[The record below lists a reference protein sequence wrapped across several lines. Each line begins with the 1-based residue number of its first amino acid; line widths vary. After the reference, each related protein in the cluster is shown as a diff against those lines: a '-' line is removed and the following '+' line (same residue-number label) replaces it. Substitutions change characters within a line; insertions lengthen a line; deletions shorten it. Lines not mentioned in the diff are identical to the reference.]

1 MKVSIGSEAVLAIAL
16 VGAAIIVPIS
26 MSIHKP
32 TKYESYNEALYQC
45 STLKS
50 ENERNA
56 CRAEV
61 TSLYREENGKSVRR
75 NK

>member
-1 MKVSIGSEAVLAIAL
+1 MKVSIGTESVVAIAL
-16 VGAAIIVPIS
+16 LGAAIIVPIS
-26 MSIHKP
+26 MAIHKP
-32 TKYESYNEALYQC
+32 TKYESYNEALCQC

-61 TSLYREENGKSVRR
+61 TRLYRQEDGKEEHR
-75 NK
+75 

>member
-1 MKVSIGSEAVLAIAL
+1 MKVSIGLEAVLAIAL
-16 VGAAIIVPIS
+16 VGVGIIVPIS
-26 MSIHKP
+26 VAIHKP
-32 TKYESYNEALYQC
+32 TKYESYNEALCQC

-61 TSLYREENGKSVRR
+61 TRLYREEDGKEEH
-75 NK
+75 

>member
-1 MKVSIGSEAVLAIAL
+1 MKVSIGTEAVIAIAV

-26 MSIHKP
+26 VAIHKP
-32 TKYESYNEALYQC
+32 TKYQSYNEALCQC

-61 TSLYREENGKSVRR
+61 TRLYKEEDGKEEHR
-75 NK
+75 

>member
-1 MKVSIGSEAVLAIAL
+1 MKVSIGSQAIIAIAV
-16 VGAAIIVPIS
+16 VGAAIIVPVS
-26 MSIHKP
+26 MAIHKP
-32 TKYESYNEALYQC
+32 TKYESYNEALCQC

-61 TSLYREENGKSVRR
+61 TRSYR
-75 NK
+75 

>member
-1 MKVSIGSEAVLAIAL
+1 MKVSIGSEAIVAIAV

-26 MSIHKP
+26 MATHKP
-32 TKYESYNEALYQC
+32 TKYQSYNEALCQC

-56 CRAEV
+56 CRVEV
-61 TSLYREENGKSVRR
+61 TRLYRQEDGKEEHR
-75 NK
+75 